1 MNQLIITTVVFN
13 ADTGEVS
20 FSITQTGDAQPNL
33 ANLVLAL
40 TGVQQQAAAS
50 ALAAIKQQQ
59 TEGRKEGP
67 PEGGSGDG

>member
-1 MNQLIITTVVFN
+1 VSSIIITIVFN
-13 ADTGEVS
+13 TETRETN

-40 TGVQQQAAAS
+40 AGVQQQAAAS

-67 PEGGSGDG
+67 EGGSGDG